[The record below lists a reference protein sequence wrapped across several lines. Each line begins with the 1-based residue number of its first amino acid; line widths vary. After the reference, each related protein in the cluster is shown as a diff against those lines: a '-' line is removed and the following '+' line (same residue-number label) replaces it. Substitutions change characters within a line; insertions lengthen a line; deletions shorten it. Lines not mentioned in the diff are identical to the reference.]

1 MMRQMLSIVLLGA
14 CLALSSQALA
24 ADIDWSKVDAALGK
38 PATVQDEVHRYGI
51 PRTDLRVT
59 LDGVAIKPALALGGW
74 VAFEPTQDVAMV
86 MGDLVLT
93 ETEVNPVMTKL
104 LQSGIEITALH
115 NHLMRATPATF
126 YMHVR
131 AQGDPVKL
139 ATAIREALA
148 ESKTPF
154 EPAPPS
160 STQTAPVDLDI
171 AELDQILGAKGKVNS
186 GVYQF
191 SIPRR
196 DAITENGM
204 PVPAAMGTG
213 TAINFQPTGDS
224 KAAVAGDFVVTGEEL
239 NPMIAALRENGIE
252 VVAIHSHMLEEQPR
266 LFFVHFWAN
275 DNAVKL
281 ANGLEA
287 ALSKMAVTRS

>member
-1 MMRQMLSIVLLGA
+1 MRKRIFLTLSLA
-14 CLALSSQALA
+14 LALSTPSLA
-24 ADIDWSKVDAALGK
+24 TDIEWATVDAALGK
-38 PATVQDEVHRYGI
+38 TASLQGDVHRYGI
-51 PRTDLRVT
+51 PRSDLRVT
-59 LDGVAIKPALALGGW
+59 LDDVTIKPALALGGW
-74 VAFEPTQDVAMV
+74 VAFEPSTEGTML

-93 ETEVNPVMTKL
+93 ENEVGPVMLKL
-104 LQSGIEITALH
+104 MQNGIEITALH

-160 STQTAPVDLDI
+160 STQTAPVGLDT
-171 AELDQILGAKGKVNS
+171 AALDQILGAKGKVNG

-213 TAINFQPTGDS
+213 TAINFQPTGTS

-287 ALSKMAVTRS
+287 ALSKMAVARS